1 MPKKIENKEQLKT
14 DVLEWIASG
23 ETLAEFG
30 RGKGIDRGTVYKWRN
45 EDEKFNQRFARARDN
60 GYDQIADSCFR
71 IADEMPPT
79 DDNGRTDSGFVSW
92 QKNRIYTRLQ
102 LLAKW
107 DPKRYGERKI
117 LAGDQEAP
125 LKVEAIERVIVD
137 PKIHED

>member
-1 MPKKIENKEQLKT
+1 MPKKIQNKEQLKA
-14 DVLEWIASG
+14 DLLKWIANG
-23 ETLAEFG
+23 ETLADFCRE
-30 RGKGIDRGTVYKWRN
+30 KGIGRTTVHQWRHEDDEFN
-45 EDEKFNQRFARARDN
+45 ERFARARDN

-117 LAGDQEAP
+117 LAGDEEAP

-137 PKIHED
+137 PKVTE